1 MEKSKNSLKVYC
13 EDDQLK
19 DIETKL
25 KSEIKCKYYCEGI
38 SYRGKNLNKVKEVLQ
53 NSLKD
58 LRKGEFLKYEIQ
70 FQYRKV

>member
-1 MEKSKNSLKVYC
+1 MEKSKHSLKVYC

-25 KSEIKCKYYCEGI
+25 KSEIKKYKYYCEGI

-58 LRKGEFLKYEIQ
+58 LRKNEFLKY
-70 FQYRKV
+70 